1 MHKVQLI
8 IKLLLQLGIIIV
20 ITYIGTRNSKD
31 FSSSLS
37 RQYCWSIFIL
47 LLQFKIVPLTSVED
61 GANFLLKT
69 MVFFHTVSCRYYG
82 CCLEITLNYILFF
95 AVIII
100 GTCIVALSSG
110 YIAEK
115 MSVKHK
121 HRKGV
126 DAYEYYVQALLMI
139 LLTVVLYYFTK
150 RLQQKYEP
158 IFESSINCIFRNYFC
173 LTYLWN

>member
-20 ITYIGTRNSKD
+20 ITYIGTEIQKI
-31 FSSSLS
+31 FHLPLAG
-37 RQYCWSIFIL
+37 SIVGLFLFYL
-47 LLQFKIVPLTSVED
+47 L
-61 GANFLLKT
+61 
-69 MVFFHTVSCRYYG
+69 
-82 CCLEITLNYILFF
+82 LFF

-126 DAYEYYVQALLMI
+126 DAYE
-139 LLTVVLYYFTK
+139 
-150 RLQQKYEP
+150 
-158 IFESSINCIFRNYFC
+158 
-173 LTYLWN
+173 